1 MIRSSTRRRNE
12 LSSSGTS
19 WNSEFER
26 WEKRFSVPD
35 YLFGTEPNA
44 FLKSQAHMLPKS
56 GTALAVADGEG
67 RNGVW
72 LAERGLDVLSIDWS
86 PAALGKAQALA
97 RRRGVALRTVQTDVI
112 RWHWPVEQF
121 DVVAAIFI
129 QFLTPDERRHVFAAM
144 RNALKPGGL
153 LLIEGY
159 RPEQL
164 NYKTGGPSQV
174 ENLYT
179 RALLEAEFGGLSALQ
194 ITEHDSMTSEG
205 TGHVGMAA
213 LIDLVGRK

>member
-1 MIRSSTRRRNE
+1 MN
-12 LSSSGTS
+12 LS
-19 WNSEFER
+19 NSEYER

-35 YLFGTEPNA
+35 YVFGTEPNV
-44 FLKSQAHMLPKS
+44 FLKSQAAALPKS
-56 GTALAVADGEG
+56 GAALAVADGEG

-86 PAALGKAQALA
+86 PTALGKARALA
-97 RRRGVALRTVQTDVI
+97 KQRGVTLRTEQVDLVQWRWPAAAFDVI
-112 RWHWPVEQF
+112 
-121 DVVAAIFI
+121 AAIFI
-129 QFLTPDERRHVFAAM
+129 QFLTPDERRQMFAGI
-144 RNALKPGGL
+144 RNALRPAGL

-164 NYKTGGPSQV
+164 NYKTGGPSLV

-179 RALLEAEFGGLSALQ
+179 RALLEAEFGGLSEVQ
-194 ITEHDSMTSEG
+194 ITEHDSITSEG

>member
-1 MIRSSTRRRNE
+1 MN
-12 LSSSGTS
+12 LS
-19 WNSEFER
+19 NSEYER

-35 YLFGTEPNA
+35 YVFGTEPNV
-44 FLKSQAHMLPKS
+44 FLKSQAAALPKS
-56 GTALAVADGEG
+56 GAALAVADGEG

-86 PAALGKAQALA
+86 PTALGKARALA
-97 RRRGVALRTVQTDVI
+97 KQRGVTLRTEQVDLVQWRWPAAAFDVI
-112 RWHWPVEQF
+112 
-121 DVVAAIFI
+121 AAIFI
-129 QFLTPDERRHVFAAM
+129 QFLTPDERRQVFAGI
-144 RNALKPGGL
+144 RNALRPAGL

-164 NYKTGGPSQV
+164 NYKTGGPSLV

-179 RALLEAEFGGLSALQ
+179 RALLEAEFGGLSEVQ
-194 ITEHDSMTSEG
+194 ITEHDSITSEG

>member
-1 MIRSSTRRRNE
+1 MSQ
-12 LSSSGTS
+12 
-19 WNSEFER
+19 SEFER
-26 WEKRFSVPD
+26 WEKRFSVSD
-35 YLFGTEPNA
+35 YVFGTEPNA
-44 FLKSQAHMLPKS
+44 FLANQERLLPPS

-72 LAERGLDVLSIDWS
+72 LAEHGLDVLSIDWS
-86 PAALGKAQALA
+86 PTALAKAQALA
-97 RRRGVALRTVQTDVI
+97 KKRGVQLRTEATDLLAW
-112 RWHWPVEQF
+112 RWPAEAY
-121 DVVAAIFI
+121 DVVVAIFI
-129 QFLTPDERRHVFAAM
+129 QFLTPAERSQIFAAM
-144 RNALKPGGL
+144 RKALKPGGL

-179 RALLEAEFGGLSALQ
+179 RAMLEAEFASLSKLTIDA
-194 ITEHDSMTSEG
+194 HDSMTSEG
-205 TGHVGMAA
+205 SGHVGMAA

>member
-1 MIRSSTRRRNE
+1 MSV
-12 LSSSGTS
+12 
-19 WNSEFER
+19 SEYER
-26 WEKRFSVPD
+26 WEKRFSVPG
-35 YLFGTEPNA
+35 YVFGTEPNQ
-44 FLKSQAHMLPKS
+44 FLAKQAHLLPKS

-72 LAERGLDVLSIDWS
+72 LAERGLDVLSLDWS
-86 PAALGKAQALA
+86 PTAVGKAQALA
-97 RRRGVALRTVQTDVI
+97 KSRGVAIRTQVADLLEWQ
-112 RWHWPVEQF
+112 WPVNAY
-121 DVVAAIFI
+121 DVVVAIFI
-129 QFLTPDERRHVFAAM
+129 QFLTPPERQQVFAAM
-144 RNALKPGGL
+144 KNALKPGGL
-153 LLIEGY
+153 MLIEGY

-179 RALLEAEFGGLSALQ
+179 RALLEAELAGLTELT

-213 LIDLVGRK
+213 LIDLAGRKPVGPTR

>member
-1 MIRSSTRRRNE
+1 M
-12 LSSSGTS
+12 SSSGAS

-35 YLFGTEPNA
+35 YVFGTEPNA
-44 FLKSQAHMLPKS
+44 FLKSQAQMLPKS

-97 RRRGVALRTVQTDVI
+97 RRRGVALRTVETDVI

-179 RALLEAEFGGLSALQ
+179 RALLEAEFGGLSALE

>member
-1 MIRSSTRRRNE
+1 
-12 LSSSGTS
+12 LS
-19 WNSEFER
+19 NSEYER

-35 YLFGTEPNA
+35 YVFGTEPNA
-44 FLKSQAHMLPKS
+44 FLKSQAAALPKS
-56 GTALAVADGEG
+56 GNALAVADGEG

-86 PAALGKAQALA
+86 PTALGKAQALA
-97 RRRGVALRTVQTDVI
+97 KQRSVTLRTEQVDLVQW
-112 RWHWPVEQF
+112 RWPAAEF
-121 DVVAAIFI
+121 DVVVAIFI
-129 QFLTPDERRHVFAAM
+129 QFLTPDERRQVFASM
-144 RNALKPGGL
+144 CNALKPGGL

-164 NYKTGGPSQV
+164 NYKTGGPSLV

-179 RALLEAEFGGLSALQ
+179 RALLEGELVGLSEVQ

>member
-1 MIRSSTRRRNE
+1 MSGAMIRSSTRRRNE

-72 LAERGLDVLSIDWS
+72 LAERGLDVISIDFS
-86 PAALGKAQALA
+86 PSGQNKARALA
-97 RRRGVALRTVQTDVI
+97 QKRGV
-112 RWHWPVEQF
+112 PVRF
-121 DVVAAIFI
+121 
-129 QFLTPDERRHVFAAM
+129 
-144 RNALKPGGL
+144 
-153 LLIEGY
+153 
-159 RPEQL
+159 
-164 NYKTGGPSQV
+164 
-174 ENLYT
+174 
-179 RALLEAEFGGLSALQ
+179 
-194 ITEHDSMTSEG
+194 
-205 TGHVGMAA
+205 
-213 LIDLVGRK
+213 